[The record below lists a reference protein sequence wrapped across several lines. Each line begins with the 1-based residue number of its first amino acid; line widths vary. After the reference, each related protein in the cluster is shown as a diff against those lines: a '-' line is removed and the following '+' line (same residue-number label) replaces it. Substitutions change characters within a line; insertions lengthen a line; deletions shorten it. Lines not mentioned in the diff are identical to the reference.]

1 MAQDT
6 YNHIS
11 FEDDEEEV
19 FVVGAAAA
27 APAPTALRNKV
38 SAVAETYE
46 DAKEIADEVAAF
58 YDVAAEGDF
67 GVPVADSNS
76 DADTRAAAG
85 ASACA
90 PRDALGTEAGEAA
103 ATSAAKRQKKQRNS
117 EHEQTAEDLLGE
129 PMPLLQKIIIAAAVM
144 GVAVLVAYLIL
155 V

>member
-67 GVPVADSNS
+67 VVPVAESNS
-76 DADTRAAAG
+76 DAETRAAAG
-85 ASACA
+85 AFAGA
-90 PRDALGTEAGEAA
+90 PRDVLGAEAGEAA
-103 ATSAAKRQKKQRNS
+103 AISAAKRQKKQRNS

-129 PMPLLQKIIIAAAVM
+129 PMPLLQKIIIVAAVV
-144 GVAVLVAYLIL
+144 GVAVLVAYLVL